1 MNKHAEVEKY
11 LRKYG
16 EITSLEIMQM
26 FYSTCPHGIIRDL
39 REKHGYNSI
48 SDEWHKR
55 TQEQELP
62 DGTKLKKTTRWK
74 KYIWKGIKDEY

>member
-1 MNKHAEVEKY
+1 MNKHLEVEKY

-39 REKHGYNSI
+39 RGKYGTDTI
-48 SDEWHKR
+48 TDEWQSK
-55 TQEQELP
+55 TNIIEQ
-62 DGTKLKKTTRWK
+62 DGKKIKQTIKWK
-74 KYIWKGIKDEY
+74 KYIWRKV